1 MQQCGGYDGSLN
13 HPTGGYLLQFQPTA
27 GATPP
32 KRPGGPWN
40 ARPQTGN
47 PRWDQGLW
55 RKEMGCVLTRGH
67 TTGDKLGANWEREPS
82 LTRRPAPSACRTAG
96 SSVAARTPSS
106 SLMAI
111 RGQRATTGLI
121 NQTRPSR
128 RLKATFRDGH
138 HILWCRAVLILTR
151 NLGGSNAKTVSFWIC
166 RRSNRVGHD
175 CLGRSQYR
183 HTPSRPCSA
192 KGGAGAVRTHPGPT
206 LPGITPGLLIGLSGM
221 KLPS

>member
-1 MQQCGGYDGSLN
+1 LQQCGGYDGSLN
-13 HPTGGYLLQFQPTA
+13 TQRVDTCCSSSP
-27 GATPP
+27 
-32 KRPGGPWN
+32 
-40 ARPQTGN
+40 
-47 PRWDQGLW
+47 
-55 RKEMGCVLTRGH
+55 
-67 TTGDKLGANWEREPS
+67 
-82 LTRRPAPSACRTAG
+82 RPAPPTQKAGWVLGTLGPRPKIRAGIKAFGGKKCGACLHVATLPATDWVVIGSVNPTSPGGRRPPLARTAEG
-96 SSVAARTPSS
+96 SVAARTPSG
-106 SLMAI
+106 SLTAI
-111 RGQRATTGLI
+111 RGQRASTGLI

-206 LPGITPGLLIGLSGM
+206 LPGITPGLLIGLSGT

>member
-1 MQQCGGYDGSLN
+1 LQQCGGYDGSLN

-55 RKEMGCVLTRGH
+55 RKEMRCVLTRGH
-67 TTGDKLGANWEREPS
+67 TAGDRLGANWEREPN
-82 LTRRPAPSACRTAG
+82 LTRRPAASACRTAG
-96 SSVAARTPSS
+96 SSVAARTPGS

-111 RGQRATTGLI
+111 EGQRAITGLI

-151 NLGGSNAKTVSFWIC
+151 NLEGQMRKQLAFGFAAVAIGWVTIAWAEASIVTPH
-166 RRSNRVGHD
+166 HD
-175 CLGRSQYR
+175 LVRPKAELAPSAL
-183 HTPSRPCSA
+183 TPDLPFQVLRP
-192 KGGAGAVRTHPGPT
+192 VY
-206 LPGITPGLLIGLSGM
+206 
-221 KLPS
+221 

>member
-1 MQQCGGYDGSLN
+1 
-13 HPTGGYLLQFQPTA
+13 
-27 GATPP
+27 
-32 KRPGGPWN
+32 
-40 ARPQTGN
+40 
-47 PRWDQGLW
+47 
-55 RKEMGCVLTRGH
+55 MGCVLTRGH

-106 SLMAI
+106 SLIAI

-183 HTPSRPCSA
+183 HTPSGPCSA
-192 KGGAGAVRTHPGPT
+192 KGGAGAVRTHPEPT
-206 LPGITPGLLIGLSGM
+206 LPGITPGLLIGLSST

>member
-55 RKEMGCVLTRGH
+55 RKEMRCVLTRGH
-67 TTGDKLGANWEREPS
+67 TAGDRLGANWEREPN
-82 LTRRPAPSACRTAG
+82 LTRRPAASACRTAG
-96 SSVAARTPSS
+96 SSVAARTPGS

-111 RGQRATTGLI
+111 EGQRAITGLI

-151 NLGGSNAKTVSFWIC
+151 NLEGQMRKQLAFGFA
-166 RRSNRVGHD
+166 
-175 CLGRSQYR
+175 
-183 HTPSRPCSA
+183 
-192 KGGAGAVRTHPGPT
+192 AVA
-206 LPGITPGLLIGLSGM
+206 IGLITIAWAEASIVTPHHDLVRP
-221 KLPS
+221 KAELAPSALTPDLPFQVLRLVY